1 MATTDPTK
9 HHRNFGSDVPV
20 HDDCTPPHAEAMRI
34 RHVLVDDHSVVLVEN
49 TWTVFHHRACFAL
62 RPRPRHFPLRSSFN
76 AWRNVAVSAA
86 ARAPERAANGD
97 EDDSHVDTAAVG
109 EQRIHQ
115 GMHDVQTELR
125 ATSNA
130 LGEILRRREGP
141 EEQRRRAAMDQV
153 IADAAA
159 RHERFAEAISPNLHE
174 DRDSSSEGLD
184 DAQRHHE
191 EVQDALHDA
200 VVLAETEVADHDGL
214 PVRRRVLSTEHF

>member
-1 MATTDPTK
+1 MASSVAKRIALALPGFKIVIIIRVISTISVQMYPFTTT
-9 HHRNFGSDVPV
+9 V
-20 HDDCTPPHAEAMRI
+20 H
-34 RHVLVDDHSVVLVEN
+34 
-49 TWTVFHHRACFAL
+49 HHRACFAL
-62 RPRPRHFPLRSSFN
+62 VPRPRHFPLRNSFN

-97 EDDSHVDTAAVG
+97 EYDSHVDTAAVG
-109 EQRIHQ
+109 LQRIHQ

-159 RHERFAEAISPNLHE
+159 RRERFAEVISPNLHE
-174 DRDSSSEGLD
+174 YRDSSSEGLD
-184 DAQRHHE
+184 DAQRQHE
-191 EVQDALHDA
+191 EIHNAFHDA

>member
-9 HHRNFGSDVPV
+9 PHRNFGSDVPV
-20 HDDCTPPHAEAMRI
+20 HDDCTPPHAEVMRI
-34 RHVLVDDHSVVLVEN
+34 RHVLVDDDSVVLVEN

-86 ARAPERAANGD
+86 ARAPERAANG
-97 EDDSHVDTAAVG
+97 EDHGSHVDTAA
-109 EQRIHQ
+109 
-115 GMHDVQTELR
+115 
-125 ATSNA
+125 
-130 LGEILRRREGP
+130 
-141 EEQRRRAAMDQV
+141 
-153 IADAAA
+153 A
-159 RHERFAEAISPNLHE
+159 RLQRFAEAISQNLHE
-174 DRDSSSEGLD
+174 DPDSSSEGLD

>member
-1 MATTDPTK
+1 
-9 HHRNFGSDVPV
+9 
-20 HDDCTPPHAEAMRI
+20 MRI

-62 RPRPRHFPLRSSFN
+62 RPRPRHFPLRSSFD

-97 EDDSHVDTAAVG
+97 DDSHVDTAAVG
-109 EQRIHQ
+109 LQRIHQ
-115 GMHDVQTELR
+115 GMRDVQTELR

-141 EEQRRRAAMDQV
+141 EEQRCRAAMDQV

-159 RHERFAEAISPNLHE
+159 RHERFAEVISPNLHE

-200 VVLAETEVADHDGL
+200 VIRADDEGSW
-214 PVRRRVLSTEHF
+214 V